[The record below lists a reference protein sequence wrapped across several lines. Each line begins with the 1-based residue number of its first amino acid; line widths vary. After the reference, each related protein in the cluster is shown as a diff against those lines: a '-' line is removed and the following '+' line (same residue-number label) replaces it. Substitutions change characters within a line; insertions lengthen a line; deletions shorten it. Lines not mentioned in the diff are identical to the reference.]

1 MKKISIFFILLV
13 GFLNTSCIEIIDDL
27 LIHDDGSG
35 ILKYTINLSSSKVKV
50 NSYLALDSLQGQRVP
65 KIPEIKEKVATF
77 KKHLSTQKGISNVVI
92 EENYTDFIFKF
103 SCSFSSPQALQTAIQ
118 ASIAHMAKD
127 QTIAES
133 CSKWLIW
140 DGSTLT
146 RSIPE
151 ITSKKVKEMDKKDE
165 DLLKQGSYTS
175 ITRFDRTIEKFDNQN
190 AKLSKSQMA
199 LMLKVDTYSLKE
211 NENLIENRIFL
222 SKIKN

>member
-1 MKKISIFFILLV
+1 
-13 GFLNTSCIEIIDDL
+13 E
-27 LIHDDGSG
+27 
-35 ILKYTINLSSSKVKV
+35 
-50 NSYLALDSLQGQRVP
+50 
-65 KIPEIKEKVATF
+65 
-77 KKHLSTQKGISNVVI
+77 SN
-92 EENYTDFIFKF
+92 
-103 SCSFSSPQALQTAIQ
+103 
-118 ASIAHMAKD
+118 
-127 QTIAES
+127 
-133 CSKWLIW
+133 SKWLIW